1 MQASYSIEP
10 LVACEGNNDEK
21 LRPLIEKH
29 KGLFKDA
36 SGIWVAIFL
45 LISFNAFKMSV
56 CRPSDCIL

>member
-1 MQASYSIEP
+1 MQASYSVEP
-10 LVACEGNNDEK
+10 LVAREGNNDEK

-36 SGIWVAIFL
+36 SGICVAIFL